1 MIIKER
7 ESLANGEF
15 TLICWK
21 MKTKVDISLKQ
32 KPSFS
37 IPPDSITQRPS
48 EFGPC
53 TTRKNVKTVSLQFM
67 FSKLLTKNRNLQIT
81 STAEETTTD

>member
-32 KPSFS
+32 KTIFQH
-37 IPPDSITQRPS
+37 PPRLHY
-48 EFGPC
+48 
-53 TTRKNVKTVSLQFM
+53 TTAF
-67 FSKLLTKNRNLQIT
+67 
-81 STAEETTTD
+81 

>member
-53 TTRKNVKTVSLQFM
+53 TKEKCENSVASVHVF
-67 FSKLLTKNRNLQIT
+67 
-81 STAEETTTD
+81 